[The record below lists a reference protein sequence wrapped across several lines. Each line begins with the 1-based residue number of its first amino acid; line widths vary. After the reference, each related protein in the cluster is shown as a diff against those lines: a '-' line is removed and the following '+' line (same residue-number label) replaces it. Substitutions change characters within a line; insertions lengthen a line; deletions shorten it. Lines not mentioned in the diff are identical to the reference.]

1 MASTRRA
8 LAALFG
14 QPHSFLVPYC
24 DASCLYRAVLLVR
37 ATRGRSARD
46 STCLA
51 VQISWAIAPAASE
64 RCAVTEQPAAKSMDT
79 EMQDAQPARPAP
91 LIVGRPSLKR
101 PLSSDGVGSLPSKLY
116 AATID
121 GSPAPSPRRRE
132 VSLAG
137 TKRSR
142 SGEDE
147 AQAQAR
153 RRQLSAAAPLPAP
166 VAPEPP
172 TRTPTPAP
180 EPTVP
185 ATWLDLMRSLQTDGA
200 SPYPLP
206 PRARRPPR

>member
-1 MASTRRA
+1 MT
-8 LAALFG
+8 LAALIEPFCCPRPG
-14 QPHSFLVPYC
+14 Y
-24 DASCLYRAVLLVR
+24 
-37 ATRGRSARD
+37 GRSACG
-46 STCLA
+46 STCPA
-51 VQISWAIAPAASE
+51 VQISWAIAPAAFE
-64 RCAVTEQPAAKSMDT
+64 LCAVTEQPAAKSMDT
-79 EMQDAQPARPAP
+79 EMQDAPARPPALRP
-91 LIVGRPSLKR
+91 PSLKR

-147 AQAQAR
+147 AQAR
-153 RRQLSAAAPLPAP
+153 RRQFAAAPLPAP

-172 TRTPTPAP
+172 TRAPTPAP

-185 ATWLDLMRSLQTDGA
+185 ATWLDLMRSLQADGA

>member
-1 MASTRRA
+1 MDSEM
-8 LAALFG
+8 
-14 QPHSFLVPYC
+14 H
-24 DASCLYRAVLLVR
+24 DA
-37 ATRGRSARD
+37 
-46 STCLA
+46 
-51 VQISWAIAPAASE
+51 
-64 RCAVTEQPAAKSMDT
+64 
-79 EMQDAQPARPAP
+79 PARPTL

-137 TKRSR
+137 IKRSR

-147 AQAQAR
+147 AQAR
-153 RRQLSAAAPLPAP
+153 RRQFAAAPLPAP

-172 TRTPTPAP
+172 TRAPTPAP

-185 ATWLDLMRSLQTDGA
+185 ATWLDLMRSLQADGA

-206 PRARRPPR
+206 PRARRPR

>member
-1 MASTRRA
+1 MASRVIYIVGMA
-8 LAALFG
+8 CFGSSAG
-14 QPHSFLVPYC
+14 QPHSFLVCYY
-24 DASCLYRAVLLVR
+24 DASCLYRAVLLLR
-37 ATRGRSARD
+37 PGYGRSACF

-51 VQISWAIAPAASE
+51 VQISWAIAPRAFE
-64 RCAVTEQPAAKSMDT
+64 LCAEQPAAKSMDT
-79 EMQDAQPARPAP
+79 EMQDAPARPAP

-147 AQAQAR
+147 AQAR
-153 RRQLSAAAPLPAP
+153 RRQFAAAPLPAP

-172 TRTPTPAP
+172 TRAPTPAP

-185 ATWLDLMRSLQTDGA
+185 ATWLDLMRSLQADGA

-206 PRARRPPR
+206 PRARRR

>member
-1 MASTRRA
+1 MT
-8 LAALFG
+8 LAALIEPFCCHG
-14 QPHSFLVPYC
+14 RVTVAAPGGSF
-24 DASCLYRAVLLVR
+24 
-37 ATRGRSARD
+37 
-46 STCLA
+46 CLA
-51 VQISWAIAPAASE
+51 VQISCAIAPAAFE
-64 RCAVTEQPAAKSMDT
+64 PCAVTEQPAAKSMDT
-79 EMQDAQPARPAP
+79 EMHDAPARPAP

-147 AQAQAR
+147 AQAR
-153 RRQLSAAAPLPAP
+153 RRQFAAAPLPAP

-172 TRTPTPAP
+172 TRAPTPAP

-185 ATWLDLMRSLQTDGA
+185 ATWLDLMRSLQADGA

>member
-1 MASTRRA
+1 MASGLWVRVR
-8 LAALFG
+8 
-14 QPHSFLVPYC
+14 C
-24 DASCLYRAVLLVR
+24 DRAVLLTAGLR
-37 ATRGRSARD
+37 AQRCI

-51 VQISWAIAPAASE
+51 VQISWAIAPAALE
-64 RCAVTEQPAAKSMDT
+64 VCAATEQPAAKSMDT
-79 EMQDAQPARPAP
+79 EMQDAPARPYP

-101 PLSSDGVGSLPSKLY
+101 PLSSDGVSSLPSKLY

-142 SGEDE
+142 IGEDE
-147 AQAQAR
+147 AQAR
-153 RRQLSAAAPLPAP
+153 RRQFAAAPLPAP
-166 VAPEPP
+166 VALEPP
-172 TRTPTPAP
+172 TRAPTPAP

-185 ATWLDLMRSLQTDGA
+185 ATWLDLMRSLQADGA

-206 PRARRPPR
+206 PRARRPR

>member
-1 MASTRRA
+1 M
-8 LAALFG
+8 
-14 QPHSFLVPYC
+14 H
-24 DASCLYRAVLLVR
+24 DA
-37 ATRGRSARD
+37 
-46 STCLA
+46 
-51 VQISWAIAPAASE
+51 
-64 RCAVTEQPAAKSMDT
+64 
-79 EMQDAQPARPAP
+79 PARPAP

-137 TKRSR
+137 AKRSR

-153 RRQLSAAAPLPAP
+153 RRYLSAAAPLPAP

-172 TRTPTPAP
+172 TRAPTPAP

-185 ATWLDLMRSLQTDGA
+185 ATWLDLMRSLQADGA

-206 PRARRPPR
+206 PRARRR